1 MLCFLRARSTPGAL
15 EGYCR
20 AMCTKLASGK
30 SRANFFHT
38 KRDFK
43 NKHLE
48 GGEGHLGFEGKQK
61 KNTVFGSS
69 LKVKKERDDYDLK
82 GTCVKVSKIA
92 RLNLWDE
99 FGGKTLCSPM
109 DLSI

>member
-20 AMCTKLASGK
+20 ATCTKLASGK

-61 KNTVFGSS
+61 KKKPTVFGSS
-69 LKVKKERDDYDLK
+69 LKVKKKKREREM
-82 GTCVKVSKIA
+82 TTI
-92 RLNLWDE
+92 
-99 FGGKTLCSPM
+99 
-109 DLSI
+109 